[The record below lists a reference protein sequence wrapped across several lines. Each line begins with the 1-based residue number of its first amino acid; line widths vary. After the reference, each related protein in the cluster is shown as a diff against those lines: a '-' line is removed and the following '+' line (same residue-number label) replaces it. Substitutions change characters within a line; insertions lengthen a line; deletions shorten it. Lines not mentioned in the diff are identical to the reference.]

1 MNWTL
6 NEKKKIV
13 DVRSVSC
20 DGLWLAIPA
29 LRESAAGEQVE
40 VWLDKPKD
48 KLDIAKWSSKI
59 RMEVE
64 YFPSKDGQ
72 FEKLT
77 IRKLKS

>member
-1 MNWTL
+1 M

-13 DVRSVSC
+13 DVRSVAC

-29 LRESAAGEQVE
+29 VKESSAGEEVE

-48 KLDIAKWSSKI
+48 KSDITKWSSKI
-59 RMEVE
+59 LMEVE
-64 YFPSKDGQ
+64 YSPSKDGE